1 MTRKRERSVRSCR
14 SEAENSHG
22 AEPAGTCAAPLSDLP
37 PTTPAPTVH
46 DERNVKLQRPAL
58 PGACDVSDSRPDERE
73 SLQPEPVPQDEAAAA
88 VTHLRVTTASSTSE
102 LQVVPDG
109 ATTENSSHDKP
120 GSSKPSKA
128 HGRERQSPRMVEA
141 IIRSLPGRVLT
152 VTCLLPGR
160 RRVLS

>member
-1 MTRKRERSVRSCR
+1 MTRKRERSVR

-46 DERNVKLQRPAL
+46 DERNVKLLRPAVL
-58 PGACDVSDSRPDERE
+58 GACDVSDSRPDERE
-73 SLQPEPVPQDEAAAA
+73 SLQPEPVAQGEAAAA

-109 ATTENSSHDKP
+109 ATTENSSHDKQ

>member
-1 MTRKRERSVRSCR
+1 MTRKRERSVR

-46 DERNVKLQRPAL
+46 DERNVKLLRPAL

-73 SLQPEPVPQDEAAAA
+73 SLQPEA
-88 VTHLRVTTASSTSE
+88 HLRVTTASSTSE

-120 GSSKPSKA
+120 GSSKPSKT

>member
-1 MTRKRERSVRSCR
+1 MTRKRERSVR

-46 DERNVKLQRPAL
+46 DERNVKLLRPAL

-73 SLQPEPVPQDEAAAA
+73 SLQPEA
-88 VTHLRVTTASSTSE
+88 HLRVTTASSTSE

-120 GSSKPSKA
+120 GSSKPSKT

-141 IIRSLPGRVLT
+141 IIRSLPGRVVT

-160 RRVLS
+160 RRVFF

>member
-1 MTRKRERSVRSCR
+1 MTRKRERSVR

-46 DERNVKLQRPAL
+46 DERNVKLLRPAVL
-58 PGACDVSDSRPDERE
+58 GACDVSDSRPDERE
-73 SLQPEPVPQDEAAAA
+73 SLQPEPVAQGEAAAA

-120 GSSKPSKA
+120 EGNKPSKT
-128 HGRERQSPRMVEA
+128 HGRETQSPRMVEA

-152 VTCLLPGR
+152 VTCVLPGR
-160 RRVLS
+160 RRVFS

>member
-1 MTRKRERSVRSCR
+1 MTRKRERSVR

-46 DERNVKLQRPAL
+46 DERNVKLLRPAL

-73 SLQPEPVPQDEAAAA
+73 SLQPEA
-88 VTHLRVTTASSTSE
+88 HLRVTTASSTSE

-120 GSSKPSKA
+120 GSSKPSKT
-128 HGRERQSPRMVEA
+128 HGRERQSPRIVEA
-141 IIRSLPGRVLT
+141 IIRSLPGRVVT
-152 VTCLLPGR
+152 VTCLLPGQ
-160 RRVLS
+160 RRVFS

>member
-1 MTRKRERSVRSCR
+1 MKRKRERSVR

-22 AEPAGTCAAPLSDLP
+22 AELAGTCAAQLSDLP
-37 PTTPAPTVH
+37 PTAPAPTVH
-46 DERNVKLQRPAL
+46 DELHERNVKLQRPAL

-73 SLQPEPVPQDEAAAA
+73 SLQPETVAQGEAAAA

-120 GSSKPSKA
+120 GSSKPSKT

-141 IIRSLPGRVLT
+141 IIRSLPVA
-152 VTCLLPGR
+152 CLL
-160 RRVLS
+160 